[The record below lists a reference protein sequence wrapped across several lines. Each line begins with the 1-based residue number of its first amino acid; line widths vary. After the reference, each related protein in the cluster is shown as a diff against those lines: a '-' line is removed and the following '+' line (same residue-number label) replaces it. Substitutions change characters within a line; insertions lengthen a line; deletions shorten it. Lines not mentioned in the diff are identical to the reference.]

1 MDSLSGSFLHEG
13 DGSHSSSCE
22 NQMYAL
28 FFVDDPLLPVSSDS
42 DAEFTTLNARRTQF
56 DGNHYAKLRTVQQIL
71 NAGSSGSPPML
82 SSFEANSYSASNN
95 ESLAATQLQISPL
108 GVSTSDYGTS
118 STLSH
123 SSSSF
128 SLPDS
133 NNNFTP
139 PSDHPPTV
147 RDESDFALRLKSR
160 SRSPE
165 SYPFMRIKA
174 KRNKL
179 TIEEGSDGVIELTDE
194 ERSMLALEG
203 YDVPMRLP
211 LSNAEQKALK
221 AVKRKIANKES
232 ARKSRQKKEQYV
244 KQLERQNE
252 ERLAEFEAVKAEAEQ
267 LKVINRRLAASLE
280 KMVAT
285 FGECAADWSGLGAV
299 SLISF
304 PLKHIFQCVNQFSH
318 RLQNEPF
325 L

>member
-1 MDSLSGSFLHEG
+1 MDSLSGSFLHE
-13 DGSHSSSCE
+13 
-22 NQMYAL
+22 
-28 FFVDDPLLPVSSDS
+28 
-42 DAEFTTLNARRTQF
+42 DAEFTTLNAGRTQF

-285 FGECAADWSGLGAV
+285 FGECAADWSGLDA
-299 SLISF
+299 I
-304 PLKHIFQCVNQFSH
+304 
-318 RLQNEPF
+318 
-325 L
+325 

>member
-1 MDSLSGSFLHEG
+1 MPHLRSNLVAALPHLDMDDLSHLYYNDGPTTTNSTAIGRPHRSSRTNAQRDGCNLLAVVVIGLTLSFMDSLSGSFLHEG

-42 DAEFTTLNARRTQF
+42 DAEFTTLNAGRTQF

-147 RDESDFALRLKSR
+147 RDGMFST
-160 SRSPE
+160 
-165 SYPFMRIKA
+165 PF
-174 KRNKL
+174 
-179 TIEEGSDGVIELTDE
+179 
-194 ERSMLALEG
+194 
-203 YDVPMRLP
+203 Y
-211 LSNAEQKALK
+211 
-221 AVKRKIANKES
+221 
-232 ARKSRQKKEQYV
+232 
-244 KQLERQNE
+244 QNHFVF
-252 ERLAEFEAVKAEAEQ
+252 RG
-267 LKVINRRLAASLE
+267 N
-280 KMVAT
+280 
-285 FGECAADWSGLGAV
+285 
-299 SLISF
+299 
-304 PLKHIFQCVNQFSH
+304 N
-318 RLQNEPF
+318 
-325 L
+325 